1 MKSKILSLVIAVTM
15 LFGTAGVAFATEG
28 TVADL
33 ERDLA
38 QIKVQIEDLTEKI
51 GTEPTVE
58 NLEAIE
64 AELAAAEALY
74 TDAFEALQLSKMTVK
89 KVNLTFP
96 TKYTVKVSWTYG
108 PKVKDYAD
116 KYRVRLYRNSKLWK
130 TVYVDA
136 NADVTEMEYTFKKA
150 TKGVTYN
157 AFVAPVAVYKDAKY
171 AGFAVSS
178 AYKYNK
184 IGKPAFSAKKSGNKV
199 VLKATDLNT
208 NYYQVWVS
216 KDKKFKKG
224 VRKERFYTNFKGL
237 DTKVVT
243 KNFFKKGTNYIKV
256 RPVTKVNGKTYV
268 GKWSA
273 VRVIKR

>member
-1 MKSKILSLVIAVTM
+1 MKKKILSLVIAVTM
-15 LFGTAGVAFATEG
+15 LFGTAGVAFAADG
-28 TVADL
+28 TAADL
-33 ERDLA
+33 EKDLA
-38 QIKVQIEDLTEKI
+38 AVQAQIDELTAQI

-58 NLEAIE
+58 NLEAIQK
-64 AELAAAEALY
+64 ELADAEALY
-74 TDAFEALQLSKMTVK
+74 ADAMSALTLSKQYVK
-89 KVNLTFP
+89 SVKLTFP
-96 TKYTVKVSWTYG
+96 TKYTVKVSWTAG
-108 PKVKDYAD
+108 DKVKANAEQ
-116 KYRVRLYRNSKLWK
+116 YRVKLYRNSKLWK

-136 NADVTEMEYTFKKA
+136 DQSEVVFKKA

-157 AFVAPVAVYKDAKY
+157 AFVAPVALYKDAKY
-171 AGFAVSS
+171 AGFAVNS

-184 IGKPAFSAKKSGNKV
+184 IGTPAFSAKKSGNKV

-243 KNFFKKGTNYIKV
+243 KNFFKKGKNYIKV
-256 RPVTKVNGKTYV
+256 RPVTKVNGKTYY
-268 GKWSA
+268 GNWSK
-273 VRVIKR
+273 VKVINR